1 MKRFLRIYAEVL
13 ATTLALAVYIGSVIV
28 PIILFLV
35 YDNPWWFLLYIVI
48 VPLIVAVLEYVE
60 D

>member
-1 MKRFLRIYAEVL
+1 MKRFLRIYAEAFAVM
-13 ATTLALAVYIGSVIV
+13 LALAVPIGGVIA
-28 PIILFLV
+28 PIGLFLV

-60 D
+60 V